1 MYQYWSLGI
10 LGKDEDNLPKD
21 VSVKFQEI
29 EVNRLNRTTMT
40 FWNDGTK
47 VLDGSDIVKADP
59 LIISY
64 PEGSKILSYKILRQT
79 KEVNGFS
86 LKLVPDKP
94 NVLLIDFDYLDP
106 KGGIT
111 CEIIH
116 DSEKHDP
123 EVLGSIKGIPSGF
136 KALGKVHSHVGWS
149 VFPFFSNGFQ
159 KMFIRKTTL
168 WIMMLMGFLM
178 SISGIIWKDSI
189 RLGSFPLIVSGI
201 IYILVPVLPLWLMR
215 RRYPKHLEVD
225 VNDDLL

>member
-1 MYQYWSLGI
+1 MEGVFNFLNQNWISFLIGVIGICVAFYFYRASKRDSKPVYQYWALGI

-21 VSVKFQEI
+21 VSVKFQGI

-94 NVLLIDFDYLDP
+94 NVLLIDFDYLAR
-106 KGGIT
+106 K
-111 CEIIH
+111 IH
-116 DSEKHDP
+116 K
-123 EVLGSIKGIPSGF
+123 K
-136 KALGKVHSHVGWS
+136 
-149 VFPFFSNGFQ
+149 
-159 KMFIRKTTL
+159 
-168 WIMMLMGFLM
+168 
-178 SISGIIWKDSI
+178 
-189 RLGSFPLIVSGI
+189 GSFPIQAIVL
-201 IYILVPVLPLWLMR
+201 Y
-215 RRYPKHLEVD
+215 
-225 VNDDLL
+225 